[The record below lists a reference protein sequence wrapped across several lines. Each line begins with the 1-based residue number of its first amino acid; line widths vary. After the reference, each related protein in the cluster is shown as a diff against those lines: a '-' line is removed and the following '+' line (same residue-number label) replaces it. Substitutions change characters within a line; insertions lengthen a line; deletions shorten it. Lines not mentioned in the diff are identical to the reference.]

1 MCCFKLLKNNKTN
14 ILFVNQFILVRG
26 RYLILEYFT
35 CSLIFKDAH
44 RLPVPQASTP
54 FPATG
59 CLLSLQHFVC
69 GAPSQLCVSY
79 YPSGFNS
86 NFTSSQRLSLPLTL
100 PHHPICPFKAF
111 ITVGMYFID
120 LFVTHIWSS
129 CPWEP
134 RQGLGSSH
142 IPPCLQYLALSL
154 AYHGLSISFI

>member
-59 CLLSLQHFVC
+59 CLLSLQHLSVVLLPSSVC
-69 GAPSQLCVSY
+69 LITLQVSTPILLPLRGFPSHWLCLITLSVPSKHSSQLACI
-79 YPSGFNS
+79 
-86 NFTSSQRLSLPLTL
+86 LL
-100 PHHPICPFKAF
+100 IC
-111 ITVGMYFID
+111 
-120 LFVTHIWSS
+120 L
-129 CPWEP
+129 
-134 RQGLGSSH
+134 SH
-142 IPPCLQYLALSL
+142 IYGLLAHENPGRDWGHPTYLPVF
-154 AYHGLSISFI
+154 SI